1 MKTGGHRFAFAAAAA
16 LGIGWL
22 SLGAAEDADTRSE
35 PTVTITPR
43 ARPGRTPDVQIPH
56 SIRANVKVVLIP
68 VTVNDLLD
76 RPITGLGKDDF
87 HLFEDNVEQKI
98 VYLSAEDA
106 PASVG
111 LIFDASGSMRNKI
124 ETSVAAVEQFFQ
136 TTLPG
141 DEFLLVR
148 FSDKPLLLTGF
159 TDDVNLISGWLHS
172 TQPRGWTALH
182 DAIYLGI
189 QKMKRAKNGRRAL
202 LVLSDGG
209 DNNSRYSASELRDL
223 VREADVRVYS
233 ISLLEGSRFLERI
246 SNETGG
252 RMIRVHKLDELPDAM
267 EKLSRDLRSQYLLGY
282 YSSNT
287 QNDGRYR
294 RVQVQVNQ
302 PEVHASWRHGYYAP
316 LQ

>member
-22 SLGAAEDADTRSE
+22 SLGAAEDANTRSE

-43 ARPGRTPDVQIPH
+43 GRPGRTPDAQIPH

-141 DEFLLVR
+141 DEFLLCC
-148 FSDKPLLLTGF
+148 
-159 TDDVNLISGWLHS
+159 
-172 TQPRGWTALH
+172 
-182 DAIYLGI
+182 
-189 QKMKRAKNGRRAL
+189 RR
-202 LVLSDGG
+202 
-209 DNNSRYSASELRDL
+209 ELFD
-223 VREADVRVYS
+223 S
-233 ISLLEGSRFLERI
+233 
-246 SNETGG
+246 
-252 RMIRVHKLDELPDAM
+252 
-267 EKLSRDLRSQYLLGY
+267 
-282 YSSNT
+282 
-287 QNDGRYR
+287 
-294 RVQVQVNQ
+294 
-302 PEVHASWRHGYYAP
+302 
-316 LQ
+316 